1 MSIALRHAPQTQEE
15 RLAALEPLLG
25 AFRKR
30 MREYD
35 DRAEFPE
42 PNFVELKAKGLHCLT
57 VPEEYGGAGFWR
69 GTKFADW
76 YEILETMAR
85 SDPSTSQLLQVHSH
99 ATGIVAWH
107 GTAEQKKR
115 FLREV
120 VEDGKLIASAG
131 SEADPNA
138 KAGEG
143 MKSEMHPVEG
153 GYRLNCFKHF
163 ASLGPAADY
172 FLIWTTVPGDTPLS
186 ERQLFALVP
195 RDGEGVELVDEWDV
209 LGMRSTVSWGVRIKD
224 HFVSHDRV
232 IGTPGCWVKDP
243 RTFTLAYVANH
254 IGSAEGAL
262 DVAIDFVSQRPD
274 LRNADTVKAALGDL
288 ASRTFAARSA
298 LYTAARQWEKA
309 GASNWKRELHDEA
322 EFMSLQALHVA
333 KRVSLDVAERAFDIC
348 GARSTFRKLPLEQIY
363 RDIRTFTL
371 HFRDDL
377 YMIRVAEG
385 LLEPG
390 VFEAKGKYKRLDA
403 PRIPAA
409 S

>member
-1 MSIALRHAPQTQEE
+1 MAIAFPRAPQTQEE
-15 RLAALEPLLG
+15 RLAALQPLLEN
-25 AFRKR
+25 FRKR

-35 DRAEFPE
+35 DRAEFPA
-42 PNFVELKAKGLHCLT
+42 PNFEEIKARGLHCLT

-76 YEILETMAR
+76 YEILEVMAR

-99 ATGIVAWH
+99 ATGILAWH
-107 GTAEQKKR
+107 GTPEQRKR

-120 VEDGKLIASAG
+120 VEGGKMIASAG

-143 MKSEMHPVEG
+143 MKSEMRPVDG

-172 FLIWTTVPGDTPLS
+172 FLIWTTVPGHEPLS
-186 ERQLFALVP
+186 QRQLFALVP
-195 RDGEGVELVDEWDV
+195 RDGQGVELVDEWDV
-209 LGMRSTVSWGVRIKD
+209 LGMRSTVSWGVKITD
-224 HFVSHDRV
+224 HFVPHERV

-243 RTFTLAYVANH
+243 RTFTLAYVSNH

-262 DVAIDFVSQRPD
+262 DVAFDFVRQRPD
-274 LRNADTVKAALGDL
+274 LSKSETVKAALGDL
-288 ASRTFAARSA
+288 ASRTYAARAA
-298 LYTAARQWEKA
+298 LYTAAQKWEQA
-309 GASNWKRELHDEA
+309 GAADWKHEVHDEA
-322 EFMSLQALHVA
+322 ELMSLQALHVA
-333 KRVSLDVAERAFDIC
+333 KRISLDVAERVFDIC
-348 GARSTFRKLPLEQIY
+348 GARATFRKYPLEQIY

-390 VFEAKGKYKRLDA
+390 TFEAKGKYKRLDS
-403 PRIPAA
+403 PRPVGT
-409 S
+409 

>member
-1 MSIALRHAPQTQEE
+1 MAIALPKAPQTQEE
-15 RLAALEPLLG
+15 RLRALEPLLG
-25 AFRKR
+25 EFRKR

-35 DRAEFPE
+35 ERSEFPA
-42 PNFVELKAKGLHCLT
+42 PNFEELKARGLHCLT
-57 VPEEYGGAGFWR
+57 IPEEYGGAGFWR
-69 GTKFADW
+69 GTKFCDW
-76 YEILETMAR
+76 YEILETMAKW
-85 SDPSTSQLLQVHSH
+85 DPSTSQLLQIHGH
-99 ATGIVAWH
+99 ATGILSWH
-107 GTAEQKKR
+107 GTPEQKKK

-120 VEDGKLIASAG
+120 AEEGKLIASAG

-172 FLIWTTVPGDTPLS
+172 FMIWTTVPGDTPLS
-186 ERQLFALVP
+186 QRQLFALVP
-195 RDGEGVELVDEWDV
+195 RNGEGVELVNEWDV
-209 LGMRSTVSWGVRIKD
+209 LGMRSTVSWGVKITD
-224 HFVSHDRV
+224 HFVPHERV

-262 DVAIDFVSQRPD
+262 EIAVDFVKSRPD
-274 LRNADTVKAALGDL
+274 LRGADTVKAALGDL
-288 ASRTFAARSA
+288 QSRLFAARSA
-298 LYTAARQWEKA
+298 LYTAAKQWELAAKLE
-309 GASNWKRELHDEA
+309 WPRKEHDMA

-333 KRVSLDVAERAFDIC
+333 KRTSLDVAERVFDIC
-348 GARSTFRKLPLEQIY
+348 GARSTFRKYPLEQLY

-385 LLEPG
+385 MMEPS
-390 VFEAKGKYKRLDA
+390 VFEAKGKYKRLDN
-403 PRIPAA
+403 PPP
-409 S
+409 SGT